1 MTEHYR
7 PGSAQNWQGRTDS
20 TVDFDGFRWHQWVHP
35 LNLAEL
41 PAAFPEETLGIAF
54 IGFCCDEGVRRN
66 LGRPGAAKGPAG
78 IRRELSNLPCW
89 FTPSLRLYDA
99 GDINCEDGDLESA
112 QAALSAAVSQL
123 LDSGLFPI
131 VLGGGH
137 ELALGHYRGIR
148 DHLLKSRPNPAIGI
162 VNFDAHLD
170 MRPYDAGGS
179 SGTMFRQIAD
189 ECRHRQFPYS
199 YLCIGAQQVGN
210 TVGLFRT
217 ARELGASFLLS
228 RDLQEAMPWQAV
240 ERIEDV
246 IKQNDAVYVT
256 ICADVFSSAFA
267 PGVSATQPLG
277 LEPELVLK
285 LLKLLFRS
293 GKVMGFDIAEVAP
306 RFDQDNTTA
315 NLAKVLIFSVVNA
328 LARLRGFNLN
338 PV

>member
-1 MTEHYR
+1 MKHNYR
-7 PGSAQNWQGRTDS
+7 PGSLSGWQGRTDS
-20 TVDFDGFRWHQWVHP
+20 TVDFDAFRWHQWVSP
-35 LNLAEL
+35 LDLTDPPAE
-41 PAAFPEETLGIAF
+41 FPEDTLGIAF
-54 IGFCCDEGVRRN
+54 LGFCCDEGVRRN
-66 LGRPGAAKGPAG
+66 LGRPGAANGPAS

-99 GDINCEDGDLESA
+99 GDIGCPEGDLESA
-112 QAALSAAVSQL
+112 QKDLDLAVTRI
-123 LDSGLFPI
+123 LDLGLFPI

-148 DHLLKSRPNPAIGI
+148 NHLLTKHARPAVGI

-170 MRPYDAGGS
+170 MRPYEGGGS

-189 ECRHRQFPYS
+189 ECAERLLPYS

-217 ARELGASFLLS
+217 ARELGAKFLLS

-256 ICADVFSSAFA
+256 ICSDVFSSAFA

-293 GKVMGFDIAEVAP
+293 GKVAGFDIAEVAP

-315 NLAKVLIFSVVNA
+315 NLAKVLIFSAVNA

-338 PV
+338 PL

>member
-1 MTEHYR
+1 MTKHYR
-7 PGSAQNWQGRTDS
+7 PGRTEAWQGRTDS
-20 TVDFDGFRWHQWVHP
+20 TVDFDAFRWHQWVRP
-35 LNLAEL
+35 LDLTNPPDGL
-41 PAAFPEETLGIAF
+41 PEDALGIAF
-54 IGFCCDEGVRRN
+54 LGFCCDEGVRRN

-89 FTPSLRLYDA
+89 FTPSLLLYDA
-99 GDINCEDGDLESA
+99 GDILCEDGDLEKA
-112 QAALSAAVSQL
+112 QDALDAAVTLL
-123 LDSGLFPI
+123 LDSGFFPI

-148 DHLLKSRPNPAIGI
+148 DHLLKISPQPSIGI

-189 ECRHRQFPYS
+189 ECRNLQLPYS

-246 IKQNDAVYVT
+246 IKQNDALYVT

-315 NLAKVLIFSVVNA
+315 NLAKVLIFSAVNS

-338 PV
+338 PL